1 MRKVSGQLLWGG
13 MAWQA
18 VQHSDLERGCH
29 RGRWGLAGGDVSL
42 CWAACMGCAAQ
53 RAANGLL
60 LRCRLSLAALIRC
73 GCDAF
78 FFPCLLGAIKIN
90 TSMRKARAAI
100 TYVFWLWGNLITCS
114 LLPNP
119 APSSSQCSDPSPT
132 PLLNAQLSSPM
143 LAWALACTV
152 AHIWTYM
159 HSSML
164 CNLNSPLG
172 CMRHDAAYAYTATQ
186 RIDCSSFSH
195 SHVVSVQNQL
205 SMSAS
210 LHQLGLPRGS
220 HSPML
225 GSELGGLES
234 TVPPL
239 GVWWSIPLPHF

>member
-1 MRKVSGQLLWGG
+1 ML
-13 MAWQA
+13 
-18 VQHSDLERGCH
+18 
-29 RGRWGLAGGDVSL
+29 
-42 CWAACMGCAAQ
+42 
-53 RAANGLL
+53 
-60 LRCRLSLAALIRC
+60 
-73 GCDAF
+73 F

-90 TSMRKARAAI
+90 TSLRKACAAI

-119 APSSSQCSDPSPT
+119 APSSSQCSDPSTT